1 MYNER
6 EKRLIESLISQL
18 NFWKSNTFLFF
29 FVVHRLEER
38 LMEKDTVLSTERQES
53 ETTKILLSEYQDKN
67 QELLKKI
74 EDAEKNIAHFQDTI
88 QRSVT

>member
-1 MYNER
+1 
-6 EKRLIESLISQL
+6 
-18 NFWKSNTFLFF
+18 
-29 FVVHRLEER
+29 VHRLEER